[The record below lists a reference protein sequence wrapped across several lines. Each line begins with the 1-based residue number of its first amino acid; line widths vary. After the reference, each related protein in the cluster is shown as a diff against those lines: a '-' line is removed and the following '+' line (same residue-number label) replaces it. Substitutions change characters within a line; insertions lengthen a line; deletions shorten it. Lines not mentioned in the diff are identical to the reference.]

1 MYLSGAQE
9 LRQGS
14 LDLPVIRRPPAD
26 VASGLSVQQIFDYLA
41 VQIDGPV
48 ADALGS
54 LRINWVFSDDDP
66 TVRITLSNGTLHAVP
81 GRHNELPDATITC
94 SRAQLERL
102 VSTGEGL
109 ATLVDEGQATIE
121 GDQHRVLALWD
132 TFTEFPLFF
141 NIIEP

>member
-1 MYLSGAQE
+1 MS
-9 LRQGS
+9 S
-14 LDLPVIRRPPAD
+14 K
-26 VASGLSVQQIFDYLA
+26 
-41 VQIDGPV
+41 
-48 ADALGS
+48 
-54 LRINWVFSDDDP
+54 WVFSDDDQ
-66 TVRITLSNGTLHAVP
+66 TVRVPLPIGTLNAVP

-94 SRAQLERL
+94 RRAQLDRL